1 MSSRRMRR
9 AQTEAEVE
17 LTPMIDVVFQLLIFF
32 IVTLKPIDVI
42 GHLDV
47 FRPAPDPN
55 ARPEQK
61 LDDMI
66 RITVRADGLYLLN
79 QRKMNL
85 PALEK
90 SLQKASA
97 RSSTQTMLIQ
107 CAEASRHSYLVRVL
121 DVCAKVGLTNIS
133 VATLPTARPN
143 AG

>member
-1 MSSRRMRR
+1 MSSRMRR
-9 AQTEAEVE
+9 AQQEAEVE

-32 IVTLKPIDVI
+32 IVTMKPIDVI

-79 QRKMNL
+79 QAKMNM
-85 PALEK
+85 PALERN
-90 SLQKASA
+90 LQRASA
-97 RSSTQTMLIQ
+97 RSAKQTVLIQ
-107 CAEASRHSYLVRVL
+107 CAEASRHEHLVRVL

-133 VATLPTARPN
+133 VATLPTARK
-143 AG
+143 